1 MYGTQEK
8 EVANIN
14 KSFNTN
20 SCFLKSPINGP
31 MVVTGEKSRLASYS
45 QSDSTDQNYV
55 VNRAMTFSFLGIED
69 S

>member
-1 MYGTQEK
+1 MCGTQEEK

-31 MVVTGEKSRLASYS
+31 MVITVDKSRLASYS
-45 QSDSTDQNYV
+45 QHTAQIKSTQL
-55 VNRAMTFSFLGIED
+55 TEP
-69 S
+69 